1 MNLKVYKKI
10 QKLLGN
16 LTPDE
21 VQELVD
27 DLKGEDTDKEA
38 MPQNDLKQEQA
49 KEVVDS
55 KEDGKKDNSTPQSVE
70 EAPKAEESKSQE
82 KEDSKEEPSSA
93 HQEDSSLDV
102 QGAESGV
109 VGEEVPNENPD
120 FRDINDFVT
129 KEELKAYM
137 ENMEAKYNAEVDKS
151 KKLQEELD
159 NARNETQGLKDKYE
173 KDSFGDF
180 FAEFDSK
187 EKPKQANSESF
198 DDYYEQNFK

>member
-16 LTPDE
+16 LTPEE
-21 VQELVD
+21 VQELAE

-55 KEDGKKDNSTPQSVE
+55 KEEGKKDNSTPQSVE

-82 KEDSKEEPSSA
+82 EEKSKEDTSTA
-93 HQEDSSLDV
+93 HQEDSSLNV

-109 VGEEVPNENPD
+109 VGEEVPNDNPD

-129 KEELKAYM
+129 KEELKAFM
-137 ENMEAKYNAEVDKS
+137 ANIEAKYNAEVDKS
-151 KKLQEELD
+151 KKLQDELD
-159 NARNETQGLKDKYE
+159 KAKSETQGLKDKYE
-173 KDSFGDF
+173 KDNFGDF

-187 EKPKQANSESF
+187 EKPQQANSESF
-198 DDYYEQNFK
+198 DDFYEQNFK

>member
-38 MPQNDLKQEQA
+38 MPQNDLKQEA

-55 KEDGKKDNSTPQSVE
+55 KEDGKKDNPTPQSVG

-82 KEDSKEEPSSA
+82 KGTNEEDTHSA
-93 HQEDSSLDV
+93 HQEDSSLET
-102 QGAESGV
+102 GAEDGV
-109 VGEEVPNENPD
+109 VNEEVQSEEPD

-137 ENMEAKYNAEVDKS
+137 ANMEAKYNAEVDKS

-159 NARNETQGLKDKYE
+159 NAKTETQGLKDKYE

-187 EKPKQANSESF
+187 EKPQQKNSESF
-198 DDYYEQNFK
+198 DDFYEQNFK